1 MNQEG
6 QDIRL
11 KVPTGDIRRLDQYFG
26 QWAILEDRMRAML
39 DTVQGTDL
47 FAHVTANKE
56 RRRARAKIETRAVA
70 WSEPAENS
78 VAGAG
83 GGVAGVGGRGP
94 GSGRSGIVNIAIVDV
109 VGPITKYGSS
119 MSDFPGCV
127 EMERT
132 IRNLARDSSVGAI
145 MLRVHSP
152 GGTTDGVEALA
163 GAIRDAAAIK
173 PVGAYGWDLMASAAY
188 WLASQGTLI
197 WAGRSAIVGSIGTYM
212 VIYDSSAWADAVGI
226 KVHVIRAG
234 EMKGAGTP
242 GTEVT
247 DSQRADFQRVIDS
260 LNDVFVADVA
270 TGRGI
275 SADEARALADG
286 RVHVGA
292 MAVEL
297 GLIDGI
303 ATFDEALSQLAG
315 KAGLATSTQASA
327 EIAAVAHSETATMAN
342 KKTGETT
349 AAKAEDPKK
358 DEETSK
364 AEDEEKKDEETSKA
378 EETEEEDEE
387 EEETTDSK
395 STASASAASIGE
407 LEAAF
412 PKSTADWKLKCL
424 KAGLSVAQAKA
435 MYTEATAEAP
445 APRAP
450 GNHRPIRAGAAAA
463 PKSVTGSTT
472 KDQMQGIANKL
483 REENKGL
490 SREQAWA
497 RACRENPELRAK
509 MVAEINEQYGGRIP
523 A

>member
-1 MNQEG
+1 MNQDG

-26 QWAILEDRMRAML
+26 QWAILEDRMRALL
-39 DTVQGTDL
+39 DTVHGTDL
-47 FAHVTANKE
+47 FAHVAANKD
-56 RRRARAKIETRAVA
+56 RRRVKAKVEHRGIGLSDAQIVA
-70 WSEPAENS
+70 A
-78 VAGAG
+78 AGLGAG
-83 GGVAGVGGRGP
+83 GAPV
-94 GSGRSGIVNIAIVDV
+94 GRSGVVNIAIVDV

-132 IRNLARDSSVGAI
+132 IRNLARDGSVGAI

-163 GAIRDAAAIK
+163 GAIRDAAAMK

-188 WLASQGTLI
+188 WLASQCTMI

-212 VIYDSSAWADAVGI
+212 VLHDSSAWADAVGI

-234 EMKGAGTP
+234 EMKGAGTA
-242 GTEVT
+242 GTEIT

-270 TGRGI
+270 AGRGI
-275 SADEARALADG
+275 SIEAAREMADG
-286 RVHVGA
+286 RVHVGSLA
-292 MAVEL
+292 AEL
-297 GLIDGI
+297 GFIDGI
-303 ATFDEALSQLAG
+303 ATFEEALSQLAG
-315 KAGLATSTQASA
+315 KAGLATSTQARA

-342 KKTGETT
+342 KKIGETT

-364 AEDEEKKDEETSKA
+364 AEEEEKDEETSKA
-378 EETEEEDEE
+378 EETEEEEEE
-387 EEETTDSK
+387 EEETPDSK
-395 STASASAASIGE
+395 SAASASAASMKQLRE
-407 LEAAF
+407 AF
-412 PKSTADWKLKCL
+412 PKSTAEWRERCVD
-424 KAGLSVAQAKA
+424 AGLTVQQAKA
-435 MYTEATAEAP
+435 MYSEATAEAP

-450 GNHRPIRAGAAAA
+450 GNQRPIRAGAAPAA
-463 PKSVTGSTT
+463 KSVTGSAS

-490 SREQAWA
+490 SREDAWK
-497 RACRENPELRAK
+497 RACRENPDLRAQ
-509 MVAEINEQYGGRIP
+509 MVAEENEQFGGRIP